1 MAWRVARTPVGVSGD
16 RSQPRLKPLEVTEM
30 LRAATLLLLLAV
42 CTGYSFRVCGNYCGP
57 GWCTAA
63 RARRGCCRRIP
74 CSHCAAARARRCNAQ
89 WEKEE
94 VCDDSADTD
103 GSCEDACCRLHDTCC
118 GHKTPSTG
126 KADCNTAIVTC
137 LDACSG
143 DKVSK
148 WCRDG
153 LDIPISNRVI
163 ADAMDL
169 VEGWCCG
176 GPCPKAGD
184 DETPH
189 AALAALAPNRSGSI
203 LVEERRH
210 NASVEAI
217 AKPLAAGQ
225 DEAVGVEGEVGAEPT
240 VTVA

>member
-1 MAWRVARTPVGVSGD
+1 
-16 RSQPRLKPLEVTEM
+16 M
-30 LRAATLLLLLAV
+30 LRAAKLLLLLDA

-57 GWCTAA
+57 GWCAA
-63 RARRGCCRRIP
+63 AFLVEAAAAAFLA
-74 CSHCAAARARRCNAQ
+74 AAARARRCNAQ

-103 GSCEDACCRLHDTCC
+103 GSCEDACCKLHDTCC

-189 AALAALAPNRSGSI
+189 AASAALAPNRSGSI
-203 LVEERRH
+203 LVEEHRH
-210 NASVEAI
+210 KASVEPI

-240 VTVA
+240 VTVWRNVY